1 MYSTYLK
8 YVAFIIIYAIICFI
22 LFVCGKGSIALILL
36 LLLFPIAIY
45 MRIKLN
51 LEKERIERENHDN
64 LEEIVRNSRNQESA
78 DK

>member
-22 LFVCGKGSIALILL
+22 LFLCGQGLLAIILL
-36 LLLFPIAIY
+36 LLLFPIGLY

-51 LEKERIERENHDN
+51 LEKERMQRENHDN
-64 LEEIVRNSRNQESA
+64 LEEIVRNSRNQENA